1 MKETPYRI
9 AVNVEWTSK
18 CNARC
23 AMCPRSMIAQPRIME
38 LATFRQTL
46 SRLSP
51 DLAFR
56 VIIAGYGEPTTH
68 PRFDDFVEAL
78 RGHPLRFDMATNGS
92 RLDEERLMR
101 MDGLFTGL
109 MISFSSTDPE
119 VYRSVHANLDQA
131 QVMENI
137 LLAHRTLKATRLVIN
152 LSPTA
157 ECLATL
163 PGTVAWFRRHG
174 IDSLHMSPTYYDRA
188 GAIRTDGVPSERDL
202 RAKIRAYG
210 FASQEMAF
218 IPGVGDIIGQWR
230 HNRFKCIPRNTSM
243 LIDAGGNYTYC
254 FNDIRHSHPIGHVS
268 DMSLG
273 EAIALR
279 QAEGPDAAI
288 CSQCNLRRRYR
299 PRELARV
306 ALSYANGRLKEI
318 RGKSSTRGA

>member
-23 AMCPRSMIAQPRIME
+23 AMCPRSLIAQPRLME
-38 LATFRQTL
+38 LATFRRVL

-68 PRFDDFVEAL
+68 PFFDDFVEAL
-78 RGHPLRFDMATNGS
+78 RRHPLRFDMATNGS
-92 RLDEERLMR
+92 RLDEERLKR
-101 MDGLFTGL
+101 MDGIFTGL
-109 MISFSSTDPE
+109 MISFSSTDPD
-119 VYRSVHANLDQA
+119 VYRRVHTNLDQTE
-131 QVMENI
+131 VMANI
-137 LLAHRTLKATRLVIN
+137 LLAHRTLKTTQLVIN

-163 PGTVAWFRRHG
+163 PETVQWFRRHG
-174 IDSLHMSPTYYDRA
+174 IDRLHMSPTYYDRA
-188 GAIRTDGVPSERDL
+188 GAMRTDGAPSERDL
-202 RAKIRAYG
+202 RAKIRAYR

-218 IPGVGDIIGQWR
+218 IPGVGDIVRQWR
-230 HNRFKCIPRNTSM
+230 HNRFKCIPRNTNM

-268 DMSLG
+268 HMSLG

-279 QAEGPDAAI
+279 AAEGPDPAI
-288 CSQCNLRRRYR
+288 CGQCNLRQRYR
-299 PRELARV
+299 PRELGRV
-306 ALSYANGRLKEI
+306 ALSYARGR
-318 RGKSSTRGA
+318 